1 MNVCRESY
9 VVHWQP
15 RCAVES
21 MPSEMM
27 TSSDTSLLVRVRAI
41 TANKITRNFTYYPA
55 EELKGDGKFGVASFT
70 KPYPIPVMKH
80 HITTPMPF
88 GGPVDPTPIG
98 RVVNARFVEEGRG
111 GGYIEVT
118 AKIVDPQ
125 AIEAIR
131 DGRLMTVSIGH
142 IPSRVECS
150 ICGAN
155 VLEQTCPHERGMCYN
170 KEGNPDPEGKVC
182 YHVMRGIQAIELSFV
197 NVPSDNSAVVVS
209 MESAPVEHITVPSVS
224 EGTFITE
231 SWGGSYIS
239 KEVNNVQDEEG
250 MLVPPSEL
258 WYVDVD
264 AEVERIYSQV
274 EAKLTA
280 AQRKK
285 LPDSAFCGPN
295 RSFPAHDK
303 AHVLAG
309 LRLLGRAKLSAAQK
323 ARVRACLLRKA
334 RQLGMDTG
342 KDKEGMVPVWV
353 VSPQGGFR
361 EFSVGESAIGA
372 IAGALDISDGHGY
385 RVLLVDCADENL
397 YNTVLCN
404 LGMEINGGSSA
415 EESAEVSCDRSERSD
430 ADVTGEVDA
439 ANEDE
444 RVESTGSEEAAQQEA
459 VDQEAGAEVSAEP
472 VREESTSVLD
482 SIISALGLSIE
493 GSNEDGIVK
502 AIVREI
508 EELSDTT
515 ERLRIESEQ
524 YQAEIARLKEQ
535 VSDLQNKLKEQT
547 HQILAREATMLAIR
561 IGYPVAVKR
570 SEQEVYDLFLSRSD
584 EWLGQ
589 FIQDAR
595 SEQPVPKVTDVEHPV
610 PLGKDVHE
618 VNDDQSGEEAPR
630 KSNDYLKGFKFGDV
644 VRSILSSEVD
654 LSEDETEE
662 VFRLFPYN
670 QHNALGGE

>member
-15 RCAVES
+15 RRTVES
-21 MPSEMM
+21 MPSETM

-41 TANKITRNFTYYPA
+41 TANKITRNFTYYPV
-55 EELKGDGKFGVASFT
+55 EELKGDGKFGVVSFT

-88 GGPVDPTPIG
+88 GGPADPTPIG
-98 RVVNARFVEEGRG
+98 RVVNAKFVEEGRG

-155 VLEQTCPHERGMCYN
+155 ILEQMCPHERGMCYN

-224 EGTFITE
+224 EGTFIAE

-280 AQRKK
+280 AQRRR

-353 VSPQGGFR
+353 ISPHGELR
-361 EFSVGESAIGA
+361 EFSVEESPIGA
-372 IAGALDISDGHGY
+372 IAEAADISDGHGY

-397 YNTVLCN
+397 YNAVLCN
-404 LGMEINGGSSA
+404 LGVETNEGSSA
-415 EESAEVSCDRSERSD
+415 EESAEVSVDRSEQSD
-430 ADVTGEVDA
+430 ADVTGSVGA
-439 ANEDE
+439 GNENE
-444 RVESTGSEEAAQQEA
+444 QVESTGSDEAARQEA
-459 VDQEAGAEVSAEP
+459 ADRESGGVVSTEP
-472 VREESTSVLD
+472 AREESTSVLD
-482 SIISALGLSIE
+482 SIISALGLSIG

-508 EELSDTT
+508 EELSDTA
-515 ERLRIESEQ
+515 ERLRMESEQ

-535 VSDLQNKLKEQT
+535 VSDLQSELKEQT
-547 HQILAREATMLAIR
+547 HQMLAREATMLAIR
-561 IGYPVAVKR
+561 MGYPVAVKR

-595 SEQPVPKVTDVEHPV
+595 SEQPVPKVTDVGHPIPV
-610 PLGKDVHE
+610 GKDVHE
-618 VNDDQSGEEAPR
+618 VNDGRSGEEAPH

>member
-1 MNVCRESY
+1 
-9 VVHWQP
+9 
-15 RCAVES
+15 
-21 MPSEMM
+21 
-27 TSSDTSLLVRVRAI
+27 
-41 TANKITRNFTYYPA
+41 
-55 EELKGDGKFGVASFT
+55 
-70 KPYPIPVMKH
+70 
-80 HITTPMPF
+80 
-88 GGPVDPTPIG
+88 
-98 RVVNARFVEEGRG
+98 
-111 GGYIEVT
+111 
-118 AKIVDPQ
+118 
-125 AIEAIR
+125 
-131 DGRLMTVSIGH
+131 
-142 IPSRVECS
+142 
-150 ICGAN
+150 
-155 VLEQTCPHERGMCYN
+155 
-170 KEGNPDPEGKVC
+170 
-182 YHVMRGIQAIELSFV
+182 VMRGIQAIELSFV